1 MKSWL
6 SNQSFSTWIKS
17 HVELIKEGRN
27 VKVIAKKYV
36 FRCAF
41 FFFLHIIYTHSSSF
55 QISLKFSL
63 TFSFLS
69 VYLFLSRT
77 WFFHDYSIIIRSAYI
92 RFVKLEWN
100 YWKIKIF
107 ATEDVWDLYFFFYFK
122 DQDEFYT
129 RWIVLKWNKF
139 VIDKKKKAIM
149 LEERRK
155 WETLIVIKLV
165 LRNWL
170 VY

>member
-77 WFFHDYSIIIRSAYI
+77 WFFHDYPIIIRSAFI
-92 RFVKLEWN
+92 GFVKLEWN

-107 ATEDVWDLYFFFYFK
+107 ATEDIFFFISKIKTSFIRV
-122 DQDEFYT
+122 ESC
-129 RWIVLKWNKF
+129 WNG
-139 VIDKKKKAIM
+139 INSSSIKKKKAIM

>member
-1 MKSWL
+1 MRKST
-6 SNQSFSTWIKS
+6 FFDA
-17 HVELIKEGRN
+17 H
-27 VKVIAKKYV
+27 
-36 FRCAF
+36 F
-41 FFFLHIIYTHSSSF
+41 FFFFILSIHILLLSKFPWNFPSRFRSFPFIYFFLVRDFSNNN
-55 QISLKFSL
+55 QIS
-63 TFSFLS
+63 
-69 VYLFLSRT
+69 VYR
-77 WFFHDYSIIIRSAYI
+77 IREI
-92 RFVKLEWN
+92 GMELLEN
-100 YWKIKIF
+100 KDF
-107 ATEDVWDLYFFFYFK
+107 RNGRYFFFYFK

>member
-1 MKSWL
+1 MRKST
-6 SNQSFSTWIKS
+6 FFDA
-17 HVELIKEGRN
+17 H
-27 VKVIAKKYV
+27 
-36 FRCAF
+36 F
-41 FFFLHIIYTHSSSF
+41 FFFSFALSIHILLLSKFPWNFPSRFFVPFRLFISF
-55 QISLKFSL
+55 SYVIFPRLSNNNQIS
-63 TFSFLS
+63 
-69 VYLFLSRT
+69 VYR
-77 WFFHDYSIIIRSAYI
+77 IREI
-92 RFVKLEWN
+92 GMELLEN
-100 YWKIKIF
+100 KDF
-107 ATEDVWDLYFFFYFK
+107 RNGRYFFFYFK

>member
-1 MKSWL
+1 MR
-6 SNQSFSTWIKS
+6 I
-17 HVELIKEGRN
+17 
-27 VKVIAKKYV
+27 
-36 FRCAF
+36 F
-41 FFFLHIIYTHSSSF
+41 FFFPSHYLYTFFFFPNFLEIFPHVFVPFRLFISF
-55 QISLKFSL
+55 SYVIFP
-63 TFSFLS
+63 
-69 VYLFLSRT
+69 
-77 WFFHDYSIIIRSAYI
+77 IIIRSAYI
-92 RFVKLEWN
+92 GFVKLEWN

-107 ATEDVWDLYFFFYFK
+107 GRCLRSLFFFFYFK

>member
-1 MKSWL
+1 MRIFF
-6 SNQSFSTWIKS
+6 FSSYYLYT
-17 HVELIKEGRN
+17 
-27 VKVIAKKYV
+27 
-36 FRCAF
+36 F
-41 FFFLHIIYTHSSSF
+41 FFFPNFLEIFPHVFVPFRLFISF
-55 QISLKFSL
+55 SYVIFP
-63 TFSFLS
+63 
-69 VYLFLSRT
+69 
-77 WFFHDYSIIIRSAYI
+77 IIIRSAYI
-92 RFVKLEWN
+92 GFVKLEWN

-107 ATEDVWDLYFFFYFK
+107 GRCLRSLFFFFYFK

>member
-1 MKSWL
+1 MRKST
-6 SNQSFSTWIKS
+6 FFDA
-17 HVELIKEGRN
+17 H
-27 VKVIAKKYV
+27 
-36 FRCAF
+36 F
-41 FFFLHIIYTHSSSF
+41 FFFFILSIHILLLSKFPWNFPSRFFVPFRLFISF
-55 QISLKFSL
+55 SYVIFPRLSNNNQISVYRIREIGMELLENKDFRNGRCPRSL
-63 TFSFLS
+63 F
-69 VYLFLSRT
+69 
-77 WFFHDYSIIIRSAYI
+77 
-92 RFVKLEWN
+92 
-100 YWKIKIF
+100 
-107 ATEDVWDLYFFFYFK
+107 FFFYFK

>member
-1 MKSWL
+1 MRIFF
-6 SNQSFSTWIKS
+6 FSSYYLYT
-17 HVELIKEGRN
+17 
-27 VKVIAKKYV
+27 
-36 FRCAF
+36 F
-41 FFFLHIIYTHSSSF
+41 FFFPNFLEIFPHV
-55 QISLKFSL
+55 
-63 TFSFLS
+63 FSFLS

-77 WFFHDYSIIIRSAYI
+77 WFFHDYPIIIRSAFI
-92 RFVKLEWN
+92 GFVKLEWN

-107 ATEDVWDLYFFFYFK
+107 ATEDIWDLYFFFYFK

-139 VIDKKKKAIM
+139 IDKKKKAIM

>member
-1 MKSWL
+1 MR
-6 SNQSFSTWIKS
+6 I
-17 HVELIKEGRN
+17 
-27 VKVIAKKYV
+27 
-36 FRCAF
+36 F
-41 FFFLHIIYTHSSSF
+41 FFFPSHYLYTFFFFPNFLEIFPHVFVPFRLFISF
-55 QISLKFSL
+55 SYVIFP
-63 TFSFLS
+63 
-69 VYLFLSRT
+69 
-77 WFFHDYSIIIRSAYI
+77 IIIRSAYI
-92 RFVKLEWN
+92 GFVKLEWN

>member
-1 MKSWL
+1 MRKST
-6 SNQSFSTWIKS
+6 FFDA
-17 HVELIKEGRN
+17 H
-27 VKVIAKKYV
+27 
-36 FRCAF
+36 F
-41 FFFLHIIYTHSSSF
+41 FFFFILSIHILLLSKFPWNFPSRFFVPFRLFISF
-55 QISLKFSL
+55 SYVIFPRLSNNNQISVYRIREIGMELLENKDFRNGRCLRSL
-63 TFSFLS
+63 F
-69 VYLFLSRT
+69 
-77 WFFHDYSIIIRSAYI
+77 
-92 RFVKLEWN
+92 
-100 YWKIKIF
+100 
-107 ATEDVWDLYFFFYFK
+107 FFFYFK

>member
-1 MKSWL
+1 MRIFF
-6 SNQSFSTWIKS
+6 FSSYYLYT
-17 HVELIKEGRN
+17 
-27 VKVIAKKYV
+27 
-36 FRCAF
+36 F
-41 FFFLHIIYTHSSSF
+41 FFFPNFLEIFPHV
-55 QISLKFSL
+55 
-63 TFSFLS
+63 FSFLS

-77 WFFHDYSIIIRSAYI
+77 WFFHDYPIIIRSAFI
-92 RFVKLEWN
+92 GFVKLEWN

-107 ATEDVWDLYFFFYFK
+107 ATEDIWDLYFFFYFK

>member
-1 MKSWL
+1 MRIFF
-6 SNQSFSTWIKS
+6 FSSYYLYT
-17 HVELIKEGRN
+17 
-27 VKVIAKKYV
+27 
-36 FRCAF
+36 F
-41 FFFLHIIYTHSSSF
+41 FFFPNFLEIFPHV
-55 QISLKFSL
+55 
-63 TFSFLS
+63 FSFLS

-77 WFFHDYSIIIRSAYI
+77 WFFHDYPIIIRSAFI
-92 RFVKLEWN
+92 GFVKLEWN

-107 ATEDVWDLYFFFYFK
+107 GRCLRSLFFFFYFK

>member
-1 MKSWL
+1 MRKST
-6 SNQSFSTWIKS
+6 FFDA
-17 HVELIKEGRN
+17 H
-27 VKVIAKKYV
+27 
-36 FRCAF
+36 F
-41 FFFLHIIYTHSSSF
+41 FFFFILSIHILLLSKFPWNFPSRFFVPFRLFISF
-55 QISLKFSL
+55 SYMIFP
-63 TFSFLS
+63 
-69 VYLFLSRT
+69 
-77 WFFHDYSIIIRSAYI
+77 IIIRSAYI
-92 RFVKLEWN
+92 GFVKLEWN

-107 ATEDVWDLYFFFYFK
+107 ATEDIWDLYFFFYFK

>member
-1 MKSWL
+1 MRIFF
-6 SNQSFSTWIKS
+6 FSSYYLYT
-17 HVELIKEGRN
+17 
-27 VKVIAKKYV
+27 
-36 FRCAF
+36 F
-41 FFFLHIIYTHSSSF
+41 FFFPNFLEIFPHV
-55 QISLKFSL
+55 
-63 TFSFLS
+63 FSFLS

-77 WFFHDYSIIIRSAYI
+77 WFFHDYPIIIRSAFI
-92 RFVKLEWN
+92 GFVKLEWN

>member
-1 MKSWL
+1 MRKST
-6 SNQSFSTWIKS
+6 FFDA
-17 HVELIKEGRN
+17 H
-27 VKVIAKKYV
+27 
-36 FRCAF
+36 F
-41 FFFLHIIYTHSSSF
+41 FFFSFALSIHILLLSKFPWNFPSRFFVPFRLFISF
-55 QISLKFSL
+55 SYVIFPRLSNNNQISVYRIREIGMELLENKDFRNGRCLRSL
-63 TFSFLS
+63 F
-69 VYLFLSRT
+69 
-77 WFFHDYSIIIRSAYI
+77 
-92 RFVKLEWN
+92 
-100 YWKIKIF
+100 
-107 ATEDVWDLYFFFYFK
+107 FFFYFK

>member
-1 MKSWL
+1 MRIFF
-6 SNQSFSTWIKS
+6 FSSYYLYT
-17 HVELIKEGRN
+17 
-27 VKVIAKKYV
+27 
-36 FRCAF
+36 F
-41 FFFLHIIYTHSSSF
+41 FFFPNFLEIFPHVFVPFRLFISF
-55 QISLKFSL
+55 SYMIFP
-63 TFSFLS
+63 
-69 VYLFLSRT
+69 
-77 WFFHDYSIIIRSAYI
+77 IIIRSAYI
-92 RFVKLEWN
+92 GFVKLEWN

-107 ATEDVWDLYFFFYFK
+107 ATEDIWDLYFFFYFK

-139 VIDKKKKAIM
+139 IDKKKKAIM